1 MTVLINVHYLDLD
14 GANRV
19 LTLRFLNHNVGDDV
33 FRRFVNELFALTENK
48 IVDIVKVVSRFLSE
62 TQGDD
67 YDFSDQ
73 DVADIFAD
81 DVFDFEDFTQPDID
95 YVFEDDSFDFDGFTQ
110 DDIDFIL
117 DR

>member
-1 MTVLINVHYLDLD
+1 MSGLKLITIDSLERIIAAMAAKNDMRYLKGVKVNGVLQEIDS
-14 GANRV
+14 G
-19 LTLRFLNHNVGDDV
+19 T
-33 FRRFVNELFALTENK
+33 K
-48 IVDIVKVVSRFLSE
+48 IVNILIPAN
-62 TQGDD
+62 DD